1 MTKDVEDIYNQV
13 ILMLEEKF
21 SKVNN
26 NPNSKRFDLF
36 KIKPIFVNGKEAA
49 TMLIGVDKCNT
60 INVFCTFIKD
70 NAKTDSVIE
79 GFIFKNLEIKRIGY
93 KSEKESTTKNKIKQ
107 INEFIVNIDK
117 AVEIIEKTIS
127 IFINTCKP
135 AYNIVMDVFVS
146 NSKITVSCN
155 SPYMHEFVSIK
166 GTFKSIKSKFFIL
179 FNNDRTDYP
188 TFLNFYYSDFDK
200 IKTISD
206 IKNIHKAIRTK
217 TN

>member
-93 KSEKESTTKNKIKQ
+93 KSEKESTTKDKIKQ

-127 IFINTCKP
+127 ILINTYKP
-135 AYNIVMDVFVS
+135 AYNIIVDVFVS
-146 NSKITVSCN
+146 NSQITVSCN
-155 SPYMHEFVSIK
+155 SPNKHEFILIK

-179 FNNDRTDYP
+179 FNNDRTDYT

>member
-117 AVEIIEKTIS
+117 AVEIIEKTY
-127 IFINTCKP
+127 KP